1 MTAPREA
8 IASGIA
14 PPTADAIEEAVTRLT
29 RGELVGLP
37 TETVYGLAA
46 DATNPRAVARIFRA
60 KGRPATNPL
69 IVHVADVAALRH
81 VIAWPPAPPI
91 RRQLDALADLWPG
104 PLTVVCPRGAAI
116 PDAVTAGRDT
126 VAVRIPDHPVALALL
141 RRCPF
146 PLAAPSANRSNYV
159 SPTLAEHVAEDLGDA
174 VRLILDGG
182 PCGRGIES
190 TIVSLASHPAR
201 LLRPGSITIET
212 LRERLGDVEEAIVAA
227 SRPADGGGESAAPC
241 AEPPG
246 MEAPG
251 MSRKHYA
258 PRTRLILRGPND
270 HETVPSSGRYGRLT
284 FRRITDDEAAA
295 YAAVEVL
302 SELGDLEQAA
312 RELFAALHRLDRLG
326 LDAIIADRC
335 PETGV
340 GRAVMDRLKRAA
352 S

>member
-1 MTAPREA
+1 MTPPRDA
-8 IASGIA
+8 TASGIVR
-14 PPTADAIEEAVTRLT
+14 PTSDAIEEAVARLK

-46 DATNPRAVARIFRA
+46 DATDPRAVGRIFRV

-69 IVHVADVAALRH
+69 IVHVADVAGLRH
-81 VIAWPPAPPI
+81 VVAWPPSGPI
-91 RRQLDALADLWPG
+91 RGQLDALADLWPG
-104 PLTVVCPRGAAI
+104 PLTVVCPRGPGI

-126 VAVRIPDHPVALALL
+126 VAARIPDHPVASALL

-146 PLAAPSANRSNYV
+146 PLAAPSANRSNYL
-159 SPTLAEHVAEDLGDA
+159 SPTRAEHVAEDLGDA
-174 VRLILDGG
+174 VGLILDGG
-182 PCGRGIES
+182 PCLRGVES
-190 TIVSLASHPAR
+190 TIVSLASRPAR

-212 LRERLGDVEEAIVAA
+212 LRERLGDVEEPLTVAE
-227 SRPADGGGESAAPC
+227 RPADGDGESTPAGGES
-241 AEPPG
+241 PG
-246 MEAPG
+246 MESPG

-258 PRTRLILRGPND
+258 PKTRLILRGPND
-270 HETVPSSGRYGRLT
+270 RESVPPPGRYGRLA
-284 FRRITDDEAAA
+284 FRAIAADEASA

-302 SELGDLEQAA
+302 SDRGDLEQAA

-335 PETGV
+335 PETGI
-340 GRAVMDRLKRAA
+340 GRALMDRLRRAA